1 MKGVVFLGDRELEI
15 RELPDPTPG
24 PGEVVIQMQASG
36 LCGSDL
42 RPYRTPK
49 AQRGNPAHLFV
60 GGHEP
65 CGVIAE
71 VGEGVTEVKAGDRV
85 MMHHYTGCRTCRMCR
100 IGYTQMC
107 LNQSHIYGS
116 TQNGG
121 HEDYL
126 LAPAYTCVALPEEL
140 SFEEGAACAC
150 GTGTAFH
157 ALKRLGLSGTDT
169 LAIFGQGPV
178 GASGT
183 MFASIMGAR
192 VIAVDMI
199 PERLELAQK
208 LGAAVVIDASR
219 QNPVEAIRELTH
231 GEGASATLDATG
243 IPEARIHAVDSAM
256 LWGRVCFVGEGNT
269 TTFDVSPQIIHKQL
283 NIYGS
288 WTFSLSGLAE
298 VANFVADRR
307 VPLTDLITHRFTLE
321 QAAEAYRLFD
331 GGKTGKVVFTW
342 KSGGPL
348 QQGHADSAP

>member
-15 RELPDPTPG
+15 RELPEPKPDPG
-24 PGEVVIQMQASG
+24 QVVIAMKGSG

-49 AQRGNPAHLFV
+49 EQKGEPASIKV

-71 VGEGVTEVKAGDRV
+71 VGQGVANVRVGDRV
-85 MMHHYTGCRTCRMCR
+85 MMHHYSGCGTCRMCR
-100 IGYTQMC
+100 IGYSQMC
-107 LNQSHIYGS
+107 LNYHDTYGS

-126 LAPAYTCVALPEEL
+126 LAPADTCVAMPDGL

-157 ALKRLGLSGTDT
+157 ALKRLDITGTET

-183 MFASIMGAR
+183 LFAAAMGVR

-199 PERLELAQK
+199 PERLALAKK
-208 LGAAVVIDASR
+208 LGADVVIDASE
-219 QNPVEAIRELTH
+219 QNPVDAIRELTH
-231 GEGASATLDATG
+231 GEGAHATLDATG
-243 IPEARIHAVDSAM
+243 IPEARINAVDSAM
-256 LWGRVCFVGEGNT
+256 LWGKVCFVGEGNT
-269 TTFDVSPQIIHKQL
+269 TTFDVSSQIIHKQL
-283 NIYGS
+283 TILGS
-288 WTFSLSGLAE
+288 WTFSLSGLEE
-298 VANFVADRR
+298 VANFVVERGI
-307 VPLTDLITHRFTLE
+307 PLNDLITHRFRLD
-321 QAAEAYRLFD
+321 QAVEAYQLFD
-331 GGKTGKVVFTW
+331 SGRTGKVVFTW
-342 KSGGPL
+342 
-348 QQGHADSAP
+348 D